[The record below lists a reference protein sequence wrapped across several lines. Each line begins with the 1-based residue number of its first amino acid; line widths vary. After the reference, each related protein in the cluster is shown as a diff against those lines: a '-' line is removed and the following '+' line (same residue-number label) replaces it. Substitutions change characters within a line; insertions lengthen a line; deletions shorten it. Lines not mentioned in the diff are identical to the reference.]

1 MRPIY
6 TRRDS
11 RQDKR
16 LEYRIS
22 PNIDISLL
30 IGSLALS
37 KRIKQDNFTEFG
49 SQNVDRETTVS
60 RKKKESVFIY
70 SETCKRRNLNK
81 AEICS
86 M

>member
-16 LEYRIS
+16 LEYRVS

-37 KRIKQDNFTEFG
+37 KRLKQDNLTEFG
-49 SQNVDRETTVS
+49 SQNVGREQTASLV
-60 RKKKESVFIY
+60 KKKPVFRY
-70 SETCKRRNLNK
+70 Y
-81 AEICS
+81 
-86 M
+86 